1 VIASERP
8 RRVVTRTGGSDL
20 AGWLE
25 PGGALTSASR
35 SRSRT
40 LVVDGVAVSPTNAAG
55 DLALAIAAL
64 ASSRPEQGVR
74 LVAAEAP
81 ASAMTC
87 TAEQTVLHGSSAIAR
102 VTALPNRF
110 AVVER
115 RTCREASRA
124 APRPERRSA
133 LSRAALLR
141 TLRQRIIPRARDC
154 FRSDRRGRAEYST
167 QVELVLTLADMEV
180 IDVRADGEADPAL
193 RACMVHATD
202 TLEVAPFEGVIV
214 VRWPLYSRPELP
226 PPTLELH
233 PDLATAVDAIG
244 ADPE

>member
-1 VIASERP
+1 MTPPSA
-8 RRVVTRTGGSDL
+8 TACTG
-20 AGWLE
+20 
-25 PGGALTSASR
+25 
-35 SRSRT
+35 
-40 LVVDGVAVSPTNAAG
+40 
-55 DLALAIAAL
+55 
-64 ASSRPEQGVR
+64 
-74 LVAAEAP
+74 
-81 ASAMTC
+81 
-87 TAEQTVLHGSSAIAR
+87 EQTVLHGSSALAR

-115 RTCREASRA
+115 RTCREAPSA
-124 APRPERRSA
+124 APRTERRSS

-180 IDVRADGEADPAL
+180 IDVRADGAIDPAL
-193 RACMVHATD
+193 RACMVHTAD
-202 TLEVAPFEGVIV
+202 TLEVAPFEGVIL
-214 VRWPLYSRPELP
+214 VRWPLYSRPEMP

-244 ADPE
+244 AAAE